1 MHNASPRAYAR
12 VAGVAYLIV
21 IACGLFAEA
30 FVRERLVVSGNA
42 AATAANIL
50 ANEPMWRLAFAA
62 GVLMLFC
69 NVVTALCYW
78 VLFRPVHRRATMLLL
93 FFLLTANAVEAI
105 SLVFHHAPLVLLQ
118 SREYLAVFTDAQRQA
133 LAYASLVM
141 HSASYN
147 VCLALFGGF
156 DLSIAY
162 LVLRSGLMPRVLGWL
177 MALCGACYIS
187 NAFIAFVAP
196 ALASALFPWLLLP
209 CFVAELSF
217 ALWLALRAVD
227 AARWTQWELGAP
239 AVAATTHQGR
249 M

>member
-1 MHNASPRAYAR
+1 
-12 VAGVAYLIV
+12 
-21 IACGLFAEA
+21 
-30 FVRERLVVSGNA
+30 
-42 AATAANIL
+42 
-50 ANEPMWRLAFAA
+50 
-62 GVLMLFC
+62 
-69 NVVTALCYW
+69 
-78 VLFRPVHRRATMLLL
+78 VHHQRC
-93 FFLLTANAVEAI
+93 VG
-105 SLVFHHAPLVLLQ
+105 
-118 SREYLAVFTDAQRQA
+118 QRQA